1 MSFRVAK
8 SLLTLRDQVNAM
20 APRRDT
26 SSDGTIGDEAHRNRK
41 SDHNPNEDGVV
52 TAMDITHDPSHG
64 VDAGELAE
72 MLRGSQDRRIKYV
85 ISNSRI
91 FSSEKSPWQWRPYSG
106 PNAHTKHVHVSVMG
120 EKALYDNTQP
130 WPIEKVATLTER
142 PSAEAANDFA
152 DIVATVFGGQSDP
165 NFSAYD
171 NHFITDSELGVALPF
186 RFKGERPTVRVTNPA
201 NGKSIVASIVDVGPW
216 NTNDP
221 YWENEGRPQA
231 ESGIDRS
238 GRTTNRAGIDLTPA
252 AARAIGINGKG
263 KVNWEFTGGPQL
275 EMAAI
280 PTVDPT
286 VAELR
291 ERIALLNKT
300 IADQAAAIE
309 AVSNSPRTAPG
320 TELAGL
326 VQQILAA
333 VQSMD
338 KTTMNVPAAPA
349 TEQVNQLRKAL
360 EVVSGILLPGSKPGP
375 KPLGQV
381 NGALGTT
388 IGNLLDG
395 KKTAIGVIG
404 STSTAVLGKVPAGT
418 GLGEVLTMLTPAMG
432 LSGFAMPIFLAFT
445 AWGVLGKFE
454 KWEQGTAPPPKITN

>member
-20 APRRDT
+20 APGRDT

-41 SDHNPNEDGVV
+41 SDHNPNDDGVV
-52 TAMDITHDPSHG
+52 TAMDITHDPAHG

-72 MLRGSQDRRIKYV
+72 MLRASQDRRIKYV

-120 EKALYDNTQP
+120 EKSLYDNTQP
-130 WPIEKVATLTER
+130 WSIEKVATLTDS
-142 PSAEAANDFA
+142 PSLEAANDFV

-186 RFKGERPTVRVTNPA
+186 RFKGERPAVRVTNPA
-201 NGKSIVASIVDVGPW
+201 NGRSVVARIVDVGPW

-221 YWENEGRPQA
+221 YWENGGRPQA
-231 ESGIDRS
+231 ETGIDRS

-263 KVNWEFTGGPQL
+263 KVNWEFSDGSQL
-275 EMAAI
+275 EMAVI
-280 PTVDPT
+280 PTGDPT
-286 VAELR
+286 LADLR
-291 ERIALLNKT
+291 ARIDLLNKT

-309 AVSNSPRTAPG
+309 AGRNSPRNAPG
-320 TELAGL
+320 TDLAVL
-326 VQQILAA
+326 EQQILAA
-333 VQSMD
+333 VQSMN
-338 KTTMNVPAAPA
+338 KTTMNVPSVPA
-349 TEQVNQLRKAL
+349 TEQVNQLRKIL
-360 EVVSGILLPGSKPGP
+360 EMVSGTLLAGSKPGP

-381 NGALGTT
+381 NGALGVT

-404 STSTAVLGKVPAGT
+404 STLTAILGNVPAGT
-418 GLGEVLTMLTPAMG
+418 GLGEVITMLTPAMG
-432 LSGFAMPIFLAFT
+432 LSGFTMPIFLAFT
-445 AWGVLGKFE
+445 AWGFLGKLE
-454 KWEQGTAPPPKITN
+454 KWAQGTAPPPKITN